1 MGLHWTI
8 YFFVYLI
15 LVNFWRAIYYF
26 PIKYDKTLLALMKC
40 KKSMNG
46 YPNAS
51 KTLDSTDNNYT
62 LTKSKITM
70 SRENLPL
77 VVSPKLIMSF
87 LLDSHFCCLNIYA
100 SARYLYNQ
108 LQQKFRSYLILFYY
122 RCDRNRWHYQ
132 GNQDFEG
139 SGLNRRTLWRF
150 KIPTTLFLPDRQRWR
165 PTTTHTMP

>member
-1 MGLHWTI
+1 MSVHGT
-8 YFFVYLI
+8 YFVYLSRT
-15 LVNFWRAIYYF
+15 LLTCNLLLFSYQ
-26 PIKYDKTLLALMKC
+26 YDKTLLALMKC
-40 KKSMNG
+40 KISMNG

-100 SARYLYNQ
+100 SAGYLYNQ

-132 GNQDFEG
+132 GNQDF
-139 SGLNRRTLWRF
+139 
-150 KIPTTLFLPDRQRWR
+150 
-165 PTTTHTMP
+165 